1 MKKIFYCLS
10 VMLICAFITLP
21 ATIALSAETIE
32 LKMAHFMSPLH
43 VQHQQSFVPF
53 AQEVEKLTGGK
64 VKIKIF
70 PGGAL
75 GGAPELADS
84 VKTGIADIAFIVPSY
99 TTGRFPR
106 TSAFDLPFIFD
117 NAVQA
122 AEVLYEVYDKYL
134 AEDFKNYKVLW
145 LYSCDTG
152 QLHSVEKPIRKLEDL
167 QGMKM
172 RAPSSYM
179 SEALRLLGANPVS
192 MPLSE
197 LSMALDKHVIDG
209 MLSPNT
215 SLTDFKLTEIIKNT
229 TQVDFYISPMAV
241 IMNKEKYNALPD
253 YARKALDQASGRKWG
268 LRAAKI
274 YDDYAISSLKSLS
287 DTGKIKVYRLTP
299 EEKKKFMG
307 KVKKMEAD
315 WVAKNAAKG
324 IPAQELM
331 DRIHELAAKIK

>member
-1 MKKIFYCLS
+1 MKKNIKRFS
-10 VMLICAFITLP
+10 MLLVYTFITLTTSM
-21 ATIALSAETIE
+21 AMSAETIE
-32 LKMAHFMSPLH
+32 LKMAHFMSPMH
-43 VQHQQSFVPF
+43 IQHQQSFVPF
-53 AQEVEKLTGGK
+53 AEAVEKLTGGK

-106 TSAFDLPFIFD
+106 TSAFDLPFNFN

-122 AEVLYEVYDKYL
+122 AEVLYAVYDKYL
-134 AEDFKNYKVLW
+134 VEDFKDYKVLW

-152 QLHSVEKPIRKLEDL
+152 QLHSVGKPIRTLADL

-172 RAPSSYM
+172 RTPSSYM
-179 SEALRLLGANPVS
+179 SEALKLLGANPVS
-192 MPLSE
+192 MPLSD

-209 MLSPNT
+209 MLSPGT

-241 IMNKEKYNALPD
+241 IMNKEKYNSLPD
-253 YARKALDQASGRKWG
+253 YARIALDQASGKKWG
-268 LRAAKI
+268 LRASKI
-274 YDDYAISSLKSLS
+274 YDDYAKSSLKSLS
-287 DTGKIKVYRLTP
+287 DRGKIKVYRLTP
-299 EEKKKFMG
+299 QEKKKFME
-307 KVKKMEAD
+307 KVRKMEAD
-315 WVAKNAAKG
+315 WVAKNMTKG

-331 DRIHELAAKIK
+331 DKIHELTAKIK

>member
-1 MKKIFYCLS
+1 MKKAGKCFGLLLGGLIMTLS
-10 VMLICAFITLP
+10 AVT
-21 ATIALSAETIE
+21 TGSAETIE
-32 LKMAHFMSPLH
+32 LKMAHFMSPMH

-106 TSAFDLPFIFD
+106 TSAFDLPFIFN

-134 AEDFKNYKVLW
+134 AEDFKDYKVLW

-152 QLHSVEKPIRKLEDL
+152 QLHSVNKPIRKLDDL
-167 QGMKM
+167 KGMKM

-179 SEALRLLGANPVS
+179 SEALKLLGANPVS

-197 LSMALDKHVIDG
+197 LSMALDKRVIDG

-215 SLTDFKLTEIIKNT
+215 SLTDFKLTEIIKYT

-241 IMNKEKYNALPD
+241 IMNKEKYNSLPD
-253 YARKALDQASGRKWG
+253 YAKKALDQASGKKWG

-274 YDDYAISSLKSLS
+274 YDDYAKTSLKSLS
-287 DTGKIKVYRLTP
+287 DSGKIKVYRLTP
-299 EEKKKFMG
+299 EEKKKCLE
-307 KVKKMEAD
+307 KVKKMETD
-315 WVAKNAAKG
+315 WVVKNTAKG
-324 IPAQELM
+324 IPAQELL
-331 DRIHELAAKIK
+331 DKLHLLVAGIK

>member
-1 MKKIFYCLS
+1 MGKNIRCFSILLMCTL
-10 VMLICAFITLP
+10 ITLT
-21 ATIALSAETIE
+21 ASVAASAESIE
-32 LKMAHFMSPLH
+32 LKMAHFMSPMH
-43 VQHQQSFVPF
+43 IQHQQSFVPF
-53 AQEVEKLTGGK
+53 AEAVEKLTGGK

-84 VKTGIADIAFIVPSY
+84 VRTGIADIAFIVPSY

-106 TSAFDLPFIFD
+106 TSAFDLPFMFD
-117 NAVQA
+117 NAAQA
-122 AEVLYEVYDKYL
+122 AEVLYAVYDKYL
-134 AEDFKNYKVLW
+134 AEDFKDYKILW

-152 QLHSVEKPIRKLEDL
+152 QLHSVGKPIRTLTDL

-179 SEALRLLGANPVS
+179 SEALKLLGANPVS
-192 MPLSE
+192 MPLSD

-229 TQVDFYISPMAV
+229 TQVDFYISPMV
-241 IMNKEKYNALPD
+241 VLMNKGKYNSLPD
-253 YARKALDQASGRKWG
+253 YARKALDQASGKNWG

-274 YDDYAISSLKSLS
+274 YDDYAKSSLKNLS

-299 EEKKKFMG
+299 EEKKQFME
-307 KVKKMEAD
+307 KVRKMEAD
-315 WVAKNAAKG
+315 WVSRNAARG

>member
-1 MKKIFYCLS
+1 MKYFFKYFSFILTGIFLTLS
-10 VMLICAFITLP
+10 AVMA
-21 ATIALSAETIE
+21 AGAETIE

-43 VQHQQSFVPF
+43 VQHQQSFAPF

-84 VKTGIADIAFIVPSY
+84 VKTGITDIAFIVPSY
-99 TTGRFPR
+99 TTGRFLR

-122 AEVLYEVYDKYL
+122 AEILYEVYDQYL
-134 AEDFKNYKVLW
+134 AEDFKDYKVLW

-152 QLHSVEKPIRKLEDL
+152 QLHSVGKPIRKLADL

-197 LSMALDKHVIDG
+197 LSMALDKRVIDG

-215 SLTDFKLTEIIKNT
+215 SLTDFKLTELIKNT
-229 TQVDFYISPMAV
+229 TQIDFYISPMAV
-241 IMNKEKYNALPD
+241 IMNKEKYNSLPD
-253 YARKALDQASGRKWG
+253 YAKKALDQASGKKWG

-274 YDDYAISSLKSLS
+274 YDDYARTSLKNLS
-287 DTGKIKVYRLTP
+287 DAGKIKIYRLSP
-299 EEKKKFMG
+299 EEKKKFMD
-307 KVKKMEAD
+307 KVKKMETD
-315 WVAKNAAKG
+315 WVDRNTAKG
-324 IPAQELM
+324 IPARELM
-331 DRIHELAAKIK
+331 GRIHELTARIK

>member
-1 MKKIFYCLS
+1 MGKYFKRLS
-10 VMLICAFITLP
+10 VMLVGAFITLA
-21 ATIALSAETIE
+21 ATMAISAETIE
-32 LKMAHFMSPLH
+32 LKMAHFMSPMH
-43 VQHQQSFVPF
+43 IQHKQSFVPF
-53 AQEVEKLTGGK
+53 AEEVEKLTGGK

-75 GGAPELADS
+75 GGAAELADA

-106 TSAFDLPFIFD
+106 TSAFDLPFIF
-117 NAVQA
+117 NSAVQA
-122 AEVLYEVYDKYL
+122 AEVLYMVYDKYL
-134 AEDFKNYKVLW
+134 SEDFKDYKVLW

-152 QLHSVEKPIRKLEDL
+152 QLHSVGKPIRSLADL

-179 SEALRLLGANPVS
+179 SEALKLLGANPVS
-192 MPLSE
+192 MPLSD

-209 MLSPNT
+209 MLSPGT

-229 TQVDFYISPMAV
+229 TQVDFYTSPMAV
-241 IMNKEKYNALPD
+241 IMNKGKYNSLPD
-253 YARKALDQASGRKWG
+253 YAKKALDQASGKKWG
-268 LRAAKI
+268 LRASKI
-274 YDDYAISSLKSLS
+274 YDDYARSSMKSLS

-299 EEKKKFMG
+299 EEKKTFRE
-307 KVKKMEAD
+307 KVRKMEAD

-324 IPAQELM
+324 IQAQELM
-331 DRIHELAAKIK
+331 DKVHELAAKKK

>member
-1 MKKIFYCLS
+1 M
-10 VMLICAFITLP
+10 A
-21 ATIALSAETIE
+21 AGAETIE

-43 VQHQQSFVPF
+43 VQHQQSFAPF

-122 AEVLYEVYDKYL
+122 AEILYEVYDQYL
-134 AEDFKNYKVLW
+134 AEDFKDYKVLW

-152 QLHSVEKPIRKLEDL
+152 QLHSVGKPIRKLADL

-197 LSMALDKHVIDG
+197 LSMALDKRVIDG

-215 SLTDFKLTEIIKNT
+215 SLTDFKLTELIKNT
-229 TQVDFYISPMAV
+229 TQIDFYISPMAV
-241 IMNKEKYNALPD
+241 IMNKEKYNSLPD
-253 YARKALDQASGRKWG
+253 YAKKALDQASGKNWG

-274 YDDYAISSLKSLS
+274 YDDYARTSLKTLS
-287 DTGKIKVYRLTP
+287 DAGKINIYRLSP
-299 EEKKKFMG
+299 EEKKKFME
-307 KVKKMEAD
+307 KVKKMETD
-315 WVAKNAAKG
+315 WVDRNTARG
-324 IPAQELM
+324 IPARELM
-331 DRIHELAAKIK
+331 GRIHELTARIK

>member
-1 MKKIFYCLS
+1 MGKYFKCFS
-10 VMLICAFITLP
+10 LILAGAFMMFT
-21 ATIALSAETIE
+21 ATMAMSAETIE
-32 LKMAHFMSPLH
+32 LKMAHFVSPMH
-43 VQHQQSFVPF
+43 VQHQQAFVPF
-53 AQEVEKLTGGK
+53 AEAVEKLTGGK

-106 TSAFDLPFIFD
+106 TSAFDLPFIFN

-122 AEVLYEVYDKYL
+122 AEVLYAVYDKYL
-134 AEDFKNYKVLW
+134 AEDFKDYKVLW

-152 QLHSVEKPIRKLEDL
+152 QLHSVGKPIRALADL

-172 RAPSSYM
+172 RTPSSYM

-192 MPLSE
+192 MPLSD

-215 SLTDFKLTEIIKNT
+215 SLTDFKLTEVIKNT
-229 TQVDFYISPMAV
+229 TQIDFYISPMAV
-241 IMNKEKYNALPD
+241 IMNKGKYNSLPD
-253 YARKALDQASGRKWG
+253 YAKKALDQASGKKWG
-268 LRAAKI
+268 LRASKI
-274 YDDYAISSLKSLS
+274 YDDYARSSMKSLS

-299 EEKKKFMG
+299 EEKKMFTG

-315 WVAKNAAKG
+315 WVAKNAAMG

-331 DRIHELAAKIK
+331 DKIHELAAKSN

>member
-1 MKKIFYCLS
+1 MKYFFKYFSFILTGIFLS
-10 VMLICAFITLP
+10 LAAVMTAG
-21 ATIALSAETIE
+21 AETIE

-122 AEVLYEVYDKYL
+122 AEILYEVYDQYL
-134 AEDFKNYKVLW
+134 AEDFKDYKVLW

-152 QLHSVEKPIRKLEDL
+152 QLHSVGKPIRKLADL

-197 LSMALDKHVIDG
+197 LSMALDKRVIDG

-215 SLTDFKLTEIIKNT
+215 SLTDFKLTELIKNT
-229 TQVDFYISPMAV
+229 TQIDFYISPMAV
-241 IMNKEKYNALPD
+241 IMNKEKYNSLPD
-253 YARKALDQASGRKWG
+253 YAKKALDQASGKNWG

-274 YDDYAISSLKSLS
+274 YDDYARTSLKTLS
-287 DTGKIKVYRLTP
+287 DAGKINIYRLSP
-299 EEKKKFMG
+299 EEKKKFME
-307 KVKKMEAD
+307 KVKKMETD
-315 WVAKNAAKG
+315 WVDRNTARG
-324 IPAQELM
+324 IPARELM
-331 DRIHELAAKIK
+331 GRIHELTARIK

>member
-1 MKKIFYCLS
+1 MGKIFNCFR
-10 VMLICAFITLP
+10 VFLISAFITLP
-21 ATIALSAETIE
+21 ATMVVSAETIE
-32 LKMAHFMSPLH
+32 LKMAHFMSPMH

-53 AQEVEKLTGGK
+53 AQEVEKLTDGK

-75 GGAPELADS
+75 GGAPELADA

-106 TSAFDLPFIFD
+106 TSAFDLPFIFKS
-117 NAVQA
+117 AVQA
-122 AEVLYEVYDKYL
+122 AEVLYDVYDKYL
-134 AEDFKNYKVLW
+134 AEDFKDYKVLW

-152 QLHSVEKPIRKLEDL
+152 QLHSVGKPVRALADL

-172 RAPSSYM
+172 RTPSSYM
-179 SEALRLLGANPVS
+179 SEALRRLGANPVS

-229 TQVDFYISPMAV
+229 TQVDFYISPMVV
-241 IMNKEKYNALPD
+241 IMNKDKYNSLPD

-268 LRAAKI
+268 MRAAKI
-274 YDDYAISSLKSLS
+274 YDDYAQSSLKGLS
-287 DTGKIKVYRLTP
+287 DSGKIKIYRLTP
-299 EEKKKFMG
+299 EEKKKFIE
-307 KVKKMEAD
+307 KVSKMEAD
-315 WVAKNAAKG
+315 WVVKNSAKG

-331 DRIHELAAKIK
+331 DKIHELAAKIK

>member
-1 MKKIFYCLS
+1 MEKNIKRFS
-10 VMLICAFITLP
+10 MLLVFAFITL
-21 ATIALSAETIE
+21 AASMARSAETIE
-32 LKMAHFMSPLH
+32 LKMAHFMSPMH

-53 AQEVEKLTGGK
+53 AEAVEKLTGGK

-106 TSAFDLPFIFD
+106 TSAFDLPFMFD
-117 NAVQA
+117 NALQA
-122 AEVLYEVYDKYL
+122 AEVLYGVYDKYL
-134 AEDFKNYKVLW
+134 AEDFKDYKVLW

-152 QLHSVEKPIRKLEDL
+152 QLHSVRRPIRSLIDL

-192 MPLSE
+192 MPLSD

-209 MLSPNT
+209 MLSPST

-241 IMNKEKYNALPD
+241 IMNKGKYNSLPD
-253 YARKALDQASGRKWG
+253 YARKALDQASGKKWG
-268 LRAAKI
+268 LRASKI
-274 YDDYAISSLKSLS
+274 YDDYAKSSLKNLS

-299 EEKKKFMG
+299 EEKKKFRERVG
-307 KVKKMEAD
+307 KMEAD
-315 WVAKNAAKG
+315 WVAKNAVKG

-331 DRIHELAAKIK
+331 DKIHELTANSN